1 MNRRRFI
8 TIAGGVLGA
17 GGFSGAATAEMRGA
31 VGAQDPA
38 LFEVTNRWTNSPV
51 GPGEILEVH
60 ATIENVGGETGRTD
74 IELVVGYTPEVED
87 SRMLTLAPGERRT
100 ITLEFRAG
108 NPSGGYE
115 EFPVRVD
122 TGAHSVTEMVTVSSQ
137 TGDPALFEVDSVW
150 TNSPVGA
157 NDLLEVYATIEN
169 VGDETGRTDIEL
181 IVGYTPEVED
191 SQMLT
196 LEPGERR
203 TITLEFRAGD
213 PAGGREEFPVEVDTG
228 AHSVT
233 EMVAVV
239 D

>member
-1 MNRRRFI
+1 MTTADTR
-8 TIAGGVLGA
+8 GV
-17 GGFSGAATAEMRGA
+17 

-51 GPGEILEVH
+51 GPGEVLEVH

-74 IELVVGYTPEVED
+74 VELIVGYSPEVED
-87 SRMLTLAPGERRT
+87 RRMLTLAPGERRT

-108 NPSGGYE
+108 DPSGGHE

-122 TGAHSVTEMVTVSSQ
+122 TGAHSVTEMVTVTTW

-157 NDLLEVYATIEN
+157 SELLEVYATIEN

-181 IVGYTPEVED
+181 IVGYSPEVED
-191 SQMLT
+191 SRMLT
-196 LEPGERR
+196 LAPGERR
-203 TITLEFRAGD
+203 TIILEFRAGD
-213 PAGGREEFPVEVDTG
+213 PSGGREEFPVEVDTG

-239 D
+239 E